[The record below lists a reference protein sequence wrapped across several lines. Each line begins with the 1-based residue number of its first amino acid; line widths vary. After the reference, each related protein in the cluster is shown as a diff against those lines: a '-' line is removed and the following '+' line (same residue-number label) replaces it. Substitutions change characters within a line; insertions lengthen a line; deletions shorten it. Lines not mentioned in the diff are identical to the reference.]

1 MDGLCM
7 LYPPKCKFLTPFK
20 WQKKKRTNV
29 QDAIVIQAENNN
41 ISPTEFSNVSGHFME
56 DVYKHTTSGFLFLLL
71 NYSRTSRYGHL
82 SSTHNSILWT
92 VSNVL
97 AKFSYI
103 FSKKNLSNTDS
114 LKYGQ
119 GALNLGPRE

>member
-1 MDGLCM
+1 M
-7 LYPPKCKFLTPFK
+7 LYPPKCKFLTTFK

-56 DVYKHTTSGFLFLLL
+56 DVYKHTTSGFLFLLR

-82 SSTHNSILWT
+82 SNTHNSILWT

-103 FSKKNLSNTDS
+103 FSKKNLTNTDS

-119 GALNLGPRE
+119 RTLNLGPRE

>member
-1 MDGLCM
+1 MDGLCT

-56 DVYKHTTSGFLFLLL
+56 DVYKHTTSGFLFLLQ
-71 NYSRTSRYGHL
+71 NYSRTSQYGHL
-82 SSTHNSILWT
+82 SNTHNSISWT

-103 FSKKNLSNTDS
+103 FSKKNLTNTDS

-119 GALNLGPRE
+119 RTLNLGPRE